1 MSAASY
7 TTGSTNPGFVKQGAV
22 KEDAHTRALNS
33 FRREQQRR
41 GQAEDDEDDDDE
53 EGRSDD
59 DDDEDPY

>member
-22 KEDAHTRALNS
+22 KENAHTRAMNTV
-33 FRREQQRR
+33 RREQQRR
-41 GQAEDDEDDDDE
+41 GQAEEDEDDDE